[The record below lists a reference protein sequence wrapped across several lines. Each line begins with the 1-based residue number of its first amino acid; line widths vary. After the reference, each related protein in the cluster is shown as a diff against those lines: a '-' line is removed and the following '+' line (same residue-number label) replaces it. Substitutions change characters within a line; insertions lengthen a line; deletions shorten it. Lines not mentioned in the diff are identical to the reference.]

1 MKDQT
6 SLFVFRRDLRIT
18 DNTGLMQALR
28 NSEQVV
34 VMFVLDAYLLSR
46 WHEARYRLSFLCAAL
61 LQLQEQLAELGGTLL
76 IRQGEPI
83 ELIPAAAR
91 EFGATHVYMN
101 RDYGR
106 YARRR
111 DREIYE
117 RCQSENVQVTFH
129 ADQLL
134 QEPEHVLKGD
144 GTPYQVFTPFYR
156 AAARLPVREP
166 ASCPTSG
173 ISLLGC
179 TIETRELVNTLGSP
193 ASLDEMDPAKQI
205 GSLNNYA
212 ETRDFPGV
220 PGTSRIASLLRFGLV
235 SPREVYRWAGQ
246 LEEPEAFRRQLYWRD
261 FYHHIGWH
269 FPHVYRGNFRSRYDG
284 LTWLDAPEHF
294 QAWVE
299 GRTGFPIVDAGMR
312 ELKATGYM
320 HNRVR
325 MVVASF
331 LTKNLQINWRRGEA
345 HFARYLIDFDPA
357 VNNGN
362 WQWSASTGC
371 DAQPYFRIFNPWRQQ
386 KRFDPE
392 CTYIRDWVPE
402 LRELDAKTIHG
413 LEKNPSAYMPP
424 VVDLKISAAASIDR
438 FNEVR

>member
-1 MKDQT
+1 M
-6 SLFVFRRDLRIT
+6 FRRDLRIT

-34 VMFVLDAYLLSR
+34 AMFVLDAYLLTR
-46 WHEARYRLSFLCAAL
+46 WHEAHYRLSFLCAAL

-111 DREIYE
+111 DIEIYE
-117 RCQSENVQVTFH
+117 RCQSENVHVTFH

-156 AAARLPVREP
+156 AAVRLPVREP

-173 ISLLGC
+173 ISLLGR
-179 TIETRELVNTLGSP
+179 TMETRELIDTLGSP

-220 PGTSRIASLLRFGLV
+220 PGTSRLASLLRFGLV

-269 FPHVYRGNFRSRYDG
+269 FPHVYGGNFRSRYDG
-284 LTWLDAPEHF
+284 LTWLDASEHF

-392 CTYIRDWVPE
+392 CMYIRHWVPE

-413 LEKNPSAYMPP
+413 LEKNPSFYIPP
-424 VVDLKISAAASIDR
+424 IVDLKTSAAASIDR

>member
-1 MKDQT
+1 M
-6 SLFVFRRDLRIT
+6 FRRDLRIT

-34 VMFVLDAYLLSR
+34 AMFVLDAYLLTR

-91 EFGATHVYMN
+91 EFGAEHVYMN

-156 AAARLPVREP
+156 AAVRLPVREP

-173 ISLLGC
+173 ISLLGR
-179 TIETRELVNTLGSP
+179 TMETRELIDTLGSP
-193 ASLDEMDPAKQI
+193 ASLDEMEPAKQI
-205 GSLNNYA
+205 GSLNSYA

-220 PGTSRIASLLRFGLV
+220 PGTSRMASLLRFGLV

-284 LTWLDAPEHF
+284 LTWLDASEHF

-392 CTYIRDWVPE
+392 CTYIRNWVPE
-402 LRELDAKTIHG
+402 LGELDAKAIHG

-424 VVDLKISAAASIDR
+424 IVDLKTSAAASINR